1 MAAHSKYSNRNTKLQ
16 LGAVQLLRNALG
28 GGGRPWC
35 DTLWQGEGV
44 GRALR
49 NA

>member
-1 MAAHSKYSNRNTKLQ
+1 MNNVKL
-16 LGAVQLLRNALG
+16 LYIKCCFGAVQLLRNALG
-28 GGGRPWC
+28 GGGSAMVWYC
-35 DTLWQGEGV
+35 DTGEGV